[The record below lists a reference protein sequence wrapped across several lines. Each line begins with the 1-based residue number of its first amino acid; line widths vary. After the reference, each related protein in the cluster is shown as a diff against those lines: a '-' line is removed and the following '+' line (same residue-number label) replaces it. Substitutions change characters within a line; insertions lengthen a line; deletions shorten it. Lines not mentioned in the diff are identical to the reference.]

1 MVQRSGAAGGALNS
15 ATDDAEIV
23 RELLAQVALRGAG
36 RSICPSEVARALAVD
51 WRALMPRVREVA
63 RRLAR
68 EGRVVITQGGE
79 QRAAEGD
86 WRGPIR
92 IAQAPGPCS
101 GST

>member
-1 MVQRSGAAGGALNS
+1 MVQRSGATGGSLKGA
-15 ATDDAEIV
+15 ADDATIA

-36 RSICPSEVARALAVD
+36 RSICPSEVARALAAD
-51 WRALMPRVREVA
+51 WRALMPRVREVT

-79 QRAAEGD
+79 KRDADGD

-92 IAQAPGPCS
+92 IAQGLARSS